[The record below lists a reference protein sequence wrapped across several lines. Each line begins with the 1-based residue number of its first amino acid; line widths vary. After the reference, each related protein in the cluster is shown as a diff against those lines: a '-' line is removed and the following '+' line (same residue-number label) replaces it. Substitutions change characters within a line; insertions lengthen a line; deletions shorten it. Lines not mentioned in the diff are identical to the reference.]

1 MNRKIDLGQN
11 YFCYHFVW
19 SNINFDLC
27 FYCCSDS
34 NSEFDDECT
43 LSASELL
50 SSTQGEEDMEISSTG
65 DCGNI
70 EVVVPYGPETREEW
84 RKS

>member
-1 MNRKIDLGQN
+1 M
-11 YFCYHFVW
+11 
-19 SNINFDLC
+19 C

-34 NSEFDDECT
+34 NCEFDDECT
-43 LSASELL
+43 LSASKLL

-70 EVVVPYGPETREEW
+70 EVVVPYGLEREEW
-84 RKS
+84 KKRLIADLNEKFDQINTVQQGSSSC

>member
-1 MNRKIDLGQN
+1 M
-11 YFCYHFVW
+11 
-19 SNINFDLC
+19 C

-34 NSEFDDECT
+34 NCEFDDECT

-50 SSTQGEEDMEISSTG
+50 SFTQEEDMEISSTG

-70 EVVVPYGPETREEW
+70 EVVVPYGLEKREEW
-84 RKS
+84 KKRLIAELNEKFDQINTVGKQSDEHK